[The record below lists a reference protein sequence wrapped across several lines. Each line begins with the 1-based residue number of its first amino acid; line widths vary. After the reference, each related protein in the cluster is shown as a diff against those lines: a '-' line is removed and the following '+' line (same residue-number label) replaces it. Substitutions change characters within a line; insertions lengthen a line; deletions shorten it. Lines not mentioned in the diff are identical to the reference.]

1 VGRGQRWWTKY
12 LAMHRIP
19 PSKINLFLSMPIIPR
34 LDRCVKVLMD
44 KVRDYKI
51 TLVLLE
57 EKWRV

>member
-1 VGRGQRWWTKY
+1 M
-12 LAMHRIP
+12 L
-19 PSKINLFLSMPIIPR
+19 IILR

-51 TLVLLE
+51 ILVFLE